1 MQTFRKNERLCHK
14 KSIDELFLNGQS
26 FFVYPFKIIWISI
39 KEDVEYPA
47 RIIMS
52 VPKRNFKKAVHRNQI
67 RRLLREVYRKNK
79 SVLYQYLTERKL
91 QINLALIYNAK
102 VKLSYQELDGKIIQ
116 VLDRLIKAN
125 EKTIS

>member
-1 MQTFRKNERLCHK
+1 MQTFRNNERLCHK

-26 FFVYPFKIIWISI
+26 FFVYPFKIIWINV
-39 KEDVEYPA
+39 KEDVECPA

-52 VPKRNFKKAVHRNQI
+52 VPKRNFKKAVQRNHI
-67 RRLLREVYRKNK
+67 KRLIREVYRKNK

-91 QINLALIYNAK
+91 QINFALIYTAK

-125 EKTIS
+125 EKIIS

>member
-14 KSIDELFLNGQS
+14 KSIDDLFLNGQS
-26 FFVYPFKIIWISI
+26 FFVYPFKIIWINI
-39 KEDVEYPA
+39 KEDVESPA

-79 SVLYQYLTERKL
+79 SGLYQYLTERKL
-91 QINLALIYNAK
+91 QINFALIYNAK

-125 EKTIS
+125 EKIVS

>member
-26 FFVYPFKIIWISI
+26 FFVYPLKIIWISI
-39 KEDVEYPA
+39 NEDVESPA
-47 RIIMS
+47 RIIIS
-52 VPKRNFKKAVHRNQI
+52 VPKRNFKKAVHRNLI
-67 RRLLREVYRKNK
+67 KRLLREVYRKNK

-91 QINLALIYNAK
+91 QINFALIYTSK
-102 VKLSYQELDGKIIQ
+102 VKISYKELEGKIIQ

-125 EKTIS
+125 EKIIS